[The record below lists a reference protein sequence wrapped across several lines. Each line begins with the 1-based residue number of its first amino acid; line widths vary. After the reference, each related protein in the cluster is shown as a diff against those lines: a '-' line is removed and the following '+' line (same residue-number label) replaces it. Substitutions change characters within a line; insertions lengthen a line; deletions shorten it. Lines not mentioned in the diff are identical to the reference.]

1 MPRPV
6 EFHML
11 SMCVVER
18 VGGQQMLLNSKIP
31 GVPDP
36 VTFEAF
42 ADGLEQSIVH
52 LRAIT
57 WTATGDEEVAERIV
71 AGFLLQILE
80 QEIPPP
86 AEILS
91 DTIETL
97 YLAYLADALETD
109 IVKIPAVEGESVYL
123 SLEQLSELLR

>member
-1 MPRPV
+1 
-6 EFHML
+6 
-11 SMCVVER
+11 
-18 VGGQQMLLNSKIP
+18 MLLNSKISS
-31 GVPDP
+31 VQDP

-80 QEIPPP
+80 KEIPPP

-97 YLAYLADALETD
+97 YLAEALETD
-109 IVKIPAVEGESVYL
+109 MVKVPALEGVSVYL

>member
-1 MPRPV
+1 
-6 EFHML
+6 
-11 SMCVVER
+11 
-18 VGGQQMLLNSKIP
+18 MLLNSKIP

-57 WTATGDEEVAERIV
+57 WTATGDVEVAERIV
-71 AGFLLQILE
+71 AGFLLQNLE

-97 YLAYLADALETD
+97 YLAEALETD
-109 IVKIPAVEGESVYL
+109 IVRIPAVEGESVYL
-123 SLEQLSELLR
+123 SLEQLNELLR